1 MSSQTRD
8 LRSCIKLGCEN
19 KVHQDFGYCF
29 AHLRG
34 FLISQYHFDEI
45 GMQKWFAIMQL
56 ESQNREALQI
66 LIQEKMPSRYK
77 RHGYICYTITNHK
90 KTYVGI
96 TNLLQRRLKQ
106 HNGILKGGA
115 RATRGKGPW
124 FVSFYVYGFRNK
136 SEALSFEWWMHHKK
150 PRFKYIGNTTKRL
163 HCCNTVLSFPKFH
176 HLQVK
181 LI

>member
-1 MSSQTRD
+1 V
-8 LRSCIKLGCEN
+8 EN
-19 KVHQDFGYCF
+19 NKKPWQSGLAKDM
-29 AHLRG
+29 
-34 FLISQYHFDEI
+34 DENN
-45 GMQKWFAIMQL
+45 Q
-56 ESQNREALQI
+56 ESHHETKQVEYSEART
-66 LIQEKMPSRYK
+66 KAYK

-90 KTYVGI
+90 RTYVGI

-124 FVSFYVYGFRNK
+124 FLSFYVHGFRNK

-150 PRFKYIGNTTKRL
+150 PRFKYIGSTTKRL
-163 HCCNTVLSFPKFH
+163 YCCCQLLSLPKFH

-181 LI
+181 VIARAPTGVVT